1 MLINKKQT
9 VEWLKQI
16 RDTEGIVA
24 DPGHPLLE
32 EALQHFRLKAPDC
45 EKFACIH
52 NPDAQLVVVD
62 WWRDRWRPGQR
73 RFECKSNDIQ
83 SCVTYKL
90 TKSTSHAQLS
100 KACRNAV
107 DEDLPDW
114 LRRQRRPGIELDHS
128 RIDFCEIVR
137 EFAAKHPNTKPH
149 KAGERWVLATEH
161 KQSFQKLH
169 HEWTNEFRD
178 IVPRTVEDHREV
190 TQSRRLQARELRRS
204 TAPVDLSPP

>member
-1 MLINKKQT
+1 MNKKQT
-9 VEWLKQI
+9 VERLKQI

-45 EKFACIH
+45 EKFACVH
-52 NPDAQLVVVD
+52 NADAQLAVVD

-137 EFAAKHPNTKPH
+137 EFAAKHPDAKPH
-149 KAGERWVLATEH
+149 KAGERWVLAAEH
-161 KQSFQKLH
+161 KQTFQALH
-169 HEWTNEFRD
+169 RDRTDEFRD
-178 IVPRTVEDHREV
+178 IVPRTVEEHRKL
-190 TQSRRLQARELRRS
+190 TSSRRLLAQESNQPAATVS
-204 TAPVDLSPP
+204 PVQP

>member
-1 MLINKKQT
+1 MNKKQT
-9 VEWLKQI
+9 VERLKQI
-16 RDTEGIVA
+16 RDTEGIVE
-24 DPGHPLLE
+24 DPGHPFLQ

-114 LRRQRRPGIELDHS
+114 LRKQRRPGVELDHS
-128 RIDFCEIVR
+128 GINFCEIVR
-137 EFAAKHPNTKPH
+137 EFAAKHPEAKPH
-149 KAGERWVLATEH
+149 KAGERWVLAAEH
-161 KQSFQKLH
+161 KQTFQALH
-169 HEWTNEFRD
+169 RDRTNNYRD
-178 IVPRTVEDHREV
+178 LVPRTIEEHLKL
-190 TQSRRLQARELRRS
+190 TSSRRLLAQES
-204 TAPVDLSPP
+204 N

>member
-1 MLINKKQT
+1 MNKKQT
-9 VEWLKQI
+9 VERLKQI
-16 RDTEGIVA
+16 RDTEDIVA

-45 EKFACIH
+45 EKFACVH
-52 NPDAQLVVVD
+52 NADAQLVVVD

-137 EFAAKHPNTKPH
+137 EFAAKHPDAKPH
-149 KAGERWVLATEH
+149 KASERWVLAAEH
-161 KQSFQKLH
+161 KQTFQALH
-169 HEWTNEFRD
+169 RDRTNNYRD
-178 IVPRTVEDHREV
+178 LVPRTVEEHLKL
-190 TQSRRLQARELRRS
+190 TSSRRLLAQESNQPAATVS
-204 TAPVDLSPP
+204 PVQP